1 MIFKSKRSKARRPK
15 LRTGRRVSVTSYYTP
30 KKTSKND
37 NNSSKPKAKSTKNR
51 ISNFVSRLTS
61 LLLVVVI
68 GAMLIFAST
77 LSNNPVVQLSKGQ
90 FNYHSKSEYSL
101 AAKNILE
108 KSLLNK
114 SKLFFRSASF
124 ENSMQEEF
132 PEIKHIDA
140 ILPLAGRD
148 LTVSIS
154 VSSPF
159 AIIQNGQNK
168 MIMDGKGVIV
178 DKYTTVPGSIHLLT
192 ISMAQELSSL
202 KLGSRVMTKE
212 EVGLLQLLNSE
223 VSTITLSGKDSSL
236 NIESILL
243 DVSNREAVVE
253 LVDTGFYIKLST
265 YSSKEEQVGS
275 LKATLLKL
283 DREASLPSNYIDVR
297 VPGRVFIK

>member
-1 MIFKSKRSKARRPK
+1 
-15 LRTGRRVSVTSYYTP
+15 
-30 KKTSKND
+30 
-37 NNSSKPKAKSTKNR
+37 
-51 ISNFVSRLTS
+51 
-61 LLLVVVI
+61 
-68 GAMLIFAST
+68 
-77 LSNNPVVQLSKGQ
+77 
-90 FNYHSKSEYSL
+90 
-101 AAKNILE
+101 
-108 KSLLNK
+108 
-114 SKLFFRSASF
+114 
-124 ENSMQEEF
+124 MQEEF